1 MIDSAVDLAQ
11 AVSED
16 RLTPKQIC
24 AEHLATIDR
33 TDSAIDAWAWHDPD
47 AALAQAVVSEGE
59 FGDVKAETT
68 ALGANAEVEDKE
80 VVQNLSCNTG
90 AENVFKGSRGKIVQS
105 SLKQFF
111 HSTVKVTNERG
122 RIKKEPEAELDTAA
136 TDESNNTS
144 QKADGV
150 G

>member
-47 AALAQAVVSEGE
+47 AALA
-59 FGDVKAETT
+59 KA
-68 ALGANAEVEDKE
+68 
-80 VVQNLSCNTG
+80 
-90 AENVFKGSRGKIVQS
+90 GKIEAGLPLSGVPVG
-105 SLKQFF
+105 LKDIIDSVDMPCCLARLYLQAGS
-111 HSTVKVTNERG
+111 HRQTLSWYRG
-122 RIKKEPEAELDTAA
+122 CAPQGR
-136 TDESNNTS
+136 
-144 QKADGV
+144 
-150 G
+150 